1 MNILS
6 SKQRDFYLWWVNLN
20 CFCEEQLKVKKKKNK
35 QVSEDFNSKQGES
48 IKTNIRQNSDMT
60 TACWN

>member
-20 CFCEEQLKVKKKKNK
+20 CFCEEQIKVKKN

-48 IKTNIRQNSDMT
+48 IKTNIRQNTDMT

>member
-20 CFCEEQLKVKKKKNK
+20 CFCEEQLKVKKKKK
-35 QVSEDFNSKQGES
+35 K
-48 IKTNIRQNSDMT
+48 KTSL
-60 TACWN
+60 WGL